1 MNLDDDDRVGNAATG
16 IHRFILPTA
25 ALSRDLVGGR
35 DRGAPGGISGDGRV
49 HVVVARD
56 CVTATS
62 GNLSSFLA
70 ALLASLPSADRIELT
85 VAREDEKVARARSA
99 SDNTCLGCP

>member
-1 MNLDDDDRVGNAATG
+1 MARQGGSPA
-16 IHRFILPTA
+16 TA
-25 ALSRDLVGGR
+25 AFTSLS
-35 DRGAPGGISGDGRV
+35 P
-49 HVVVARD
+49 RD

>member
-35 DRGAPGGISGDGRV
+35 DRGAPGGSPATAAFTSLCGDR
-49 HVVVARD
+49 
-56 CVTATS
+56 VTATS

-85 VAREDEKVARARSA
+85 VA
-99 SDNTCLGCP
+99 